1 MRNILAQGKA
11 VNPIKHAPRHVFR
24 SYSKF
29 AEDCDAAVCNALQ
42 WPVLCRPAI
51 RMTIYFND
59 NRDNERLYVSAI
71 CMGNA
76 IEVVSCCLYC
86 RFSYPSFHAVHTITC
101 FSKLRSSLSL
111 RFGIHGLL
119 TYYEGLA
126 FIKPHLVN
134 L

>member
-42 WPVLCRPAI
+42 WPVLCRPAT
-51 RMTIYFND
+51 RMAICFND
-59 NRDNERLYVSAI
+59 NRDNERLYLSAI

-101 FSKLRSSLSL
+101 FSKPRNTLSM
-111 RFGIHGLL
+111 RFGIHC
-119 TYYEGLA
+119 
-126 FIKPHLVN
+126 FITNYDSLIPPCIKT
-134 L
+134 